1 MEVWFRIIISWG
13 FYYENINISGM
24 VNYKYGGIVIGIVR
38 NLKMREVDNE
48 EEKVL
53 IN

>member
-1 MEVWFRIIISWG
+1 
-13 FYYENINISGM
+13 M